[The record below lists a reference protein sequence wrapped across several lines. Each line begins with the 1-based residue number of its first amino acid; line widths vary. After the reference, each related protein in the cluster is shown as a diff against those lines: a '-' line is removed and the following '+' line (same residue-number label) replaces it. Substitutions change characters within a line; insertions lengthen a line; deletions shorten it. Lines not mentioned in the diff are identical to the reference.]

1 MIYFHIEP
9 LQSAWAEIMALA
21 EQHWTETEEYRHGQ
35 GFKPVYS
42 RYAEYAACD
51 WLFVVI
57 VRDEGRAIGYAA
69 MYVTPSMHT
78 QKLVATEDT
87 FFLLPEYRGK
97 GLASDF
103 VTFVEGECIRRGAV
117 EVLFTAKAVN
127 HVGAILEHLDYL
139 PVAVQYAK
147 QLSRADSALPPDAV
161 TESNSHVRAESP

>member
-9 LQSAWAEIMALA
+9 LEAAWAEIMALA

-51 WLFVVI
+51 WMFVVM

-147 QLSRADSALPPDAV
+147 QLSRADSAYPIDAV
-161 TESNSHVRAESP
+161 METVSNVRSESS